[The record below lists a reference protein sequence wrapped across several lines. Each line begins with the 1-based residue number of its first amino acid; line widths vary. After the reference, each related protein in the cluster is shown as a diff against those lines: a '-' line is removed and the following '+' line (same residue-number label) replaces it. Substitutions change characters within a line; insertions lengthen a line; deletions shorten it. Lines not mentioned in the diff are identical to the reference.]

1 MYRPDQILKMMEETS
16 LSIRYIFGDYKG
28 SPLNE
33 DSERIIII
41 GQKE

>member
-1 MYRPDQILKMMEETS
+1 MMEETS
-16 LSIRYIFGDYKG
+16 LSVRYVFGNYEG
-28 SPLNE
+28 SPLSD